1 MFLGKNILWVNFI
14 SVLFCSVL
22 NNYYWKVFSWKA
34 HHTRLKVTFLLQ
46 YILVL
51 RKLSGHGQNAPKV
64 LANISH
70 KWLLPQLPIEPL
82 VPSDTSQARLSP
94 SLTPVLLPSGIC
106 AVTHYALLTQFNSFV
121 FFFLVQSSTVFC
133 ILRNK
138 MKNRNKQQTSKKH
151 SQVLNNNNNNKKPTP
166 GPTSVLVTFLLL
178 S

>member
-51 RKLSGHGQNAPKV
+51 HKLSGHGQNAPKV

-94 SLTPVLLPSGIC
+94 SAWLQYCCLQVSVQWPTTLC
-106 AVTHYALLTQFNSFV
+106 WHNSIVF

-151 SQVLNNNNNNKKPTP
+151 SQVLNNNNKKPTP